1 MSAVI
6 IAAVTLLTGPYI
18 ACSAMFVAIPAAKT
32 FQEPAGLQSLFLS
45 SYPSIYVFACACCSL
60 RVCLAEVLSA
70 TAGRSD
76 GHLWKHA
83 R

>member
-6 IAAVTLLTGPYI
+6 VAAVTLLIGPYI
-18 ACSAMFVAIPAAKT
+18 ACSAMFVAMTAAKT
-32 FQEPAGLQSLFLS
+32 FQEPAGLQSLCLS
-45 SYPSIYVFACACCSL
+45 SYVSIYI
-60 RVCLAEVLSA
+60 VCMAEVLSA

-76 GHLWKHA
+76 GHLWRHA